1 MLPLF
6 IEYVEEVHYHIGIGF
21 DLLRGTASGASVQEI
36 IKEILKQN
44 DQNS

>member
-6 IEYVEEVHYHIGIGF
+6 IEYVEEVHYHIGHW
-21 DLLRGTASGASVQEI
+21 LWPSKATASGASVQEI
-36 IKEILKQN
+36 NKEILKQN